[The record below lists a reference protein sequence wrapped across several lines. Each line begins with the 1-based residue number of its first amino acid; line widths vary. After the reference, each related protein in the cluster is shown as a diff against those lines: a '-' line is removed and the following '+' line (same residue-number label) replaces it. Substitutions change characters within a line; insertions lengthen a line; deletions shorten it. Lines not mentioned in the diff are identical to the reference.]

1 MQMETVL
8 NVKVE
13 FHVLIVESVIAKTQK
28 GKKEKKDI
36 KVMKKN
42 LTKPLTDKEKL
53 FAQLYV
59 ENIFSN
65 DTRTNRDIAIAS
77 GYAKESAH
85 QRAYENTTYK
95 LKPHVVTYIEELK
108 EDFRVRNQITPEKH
122 MARLNEIHQMAK
134 KKGQLHT
141 SLNAEVYRGKVAGY
155 YVEKQLIKQE
165 ESEEDIEAKLKDVIE
180 RYDLLTSHERG
191 KNETK

>member
-1 MQMETVL
+1 MKIT
-8 NVKVE
+8 
-13 FHVLIVESVIAKTQK
+13 KT
-28 GKKEKKDI
+28 
-36 KVMKKN
+36 
-42 LTKPLTDKEKL
+42 LTDKEKL
-53 FAQLYV
+53 FAKLYV
-59 ENIFSN
+59 ENFFSN
-65 DTRTNRDIAIAS
+65 ETRTNTDIAISA
-77 GYAKESAH
+77 GYAQDSAH

-134 KKGQLHT
+134 EKGQLHT

-165 ESEEDIEAKLKDVIE
+165 ESEEEVERKLKDIME
-180 RYDLLTSHERG
+180 RYDLLTSHEER
-191 KNETK
+191 KDETK

>member
-1 MQMETVL
+1 
-8 NVKVE
+8 
-13 FHVLIVESVIAKTQK
+13 
-28 GKKEKKDI
+28 
-36 KVMKKN
+36 MKI
-42 LTKPLTDKEKL
+42 TKPLTDKEKL
-53 FAQLYV
+53 FAKLYV
-59 ENIFSN
+59 ENMFSN
-65 DTRTNRDIAIAS
+65 DTRTNTDIAIAS

-134 KKGQLHT
+134 EKGQLHT

-165 ESEEDIEAKLKDVIE
+165 KSEQDVEAELKEILDK
-180 RYDLLTSHERG
+180 YDLITSHGEE
-191 KNETK
+191 ETTDVKSKKK